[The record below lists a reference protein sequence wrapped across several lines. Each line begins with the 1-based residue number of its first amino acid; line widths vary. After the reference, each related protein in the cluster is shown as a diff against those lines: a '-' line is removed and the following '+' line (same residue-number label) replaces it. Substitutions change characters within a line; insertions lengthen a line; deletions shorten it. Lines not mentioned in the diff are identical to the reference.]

1 MLYCLYGVKNMPILE
16 LIGKDKVINYHQ
28 EVPYRALERRYSFDM
43 DRQHNTNNGSENITR
58 HDKWLA

>member
-1 MLYCLYGVKNMPILE
+1 MPILE